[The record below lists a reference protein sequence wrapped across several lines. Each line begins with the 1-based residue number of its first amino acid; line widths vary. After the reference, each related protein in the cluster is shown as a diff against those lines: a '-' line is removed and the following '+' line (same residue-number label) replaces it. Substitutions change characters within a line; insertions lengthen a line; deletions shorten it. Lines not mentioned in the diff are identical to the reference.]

1 MVMTVG
7 SQYQAPCSFYPHFG
21 PLQLPISLS
30 LFLSVS
36 VSLAITHTLAP
47 SLSFPNRFLT
57 LFKVSLFLSL
67 PLWCLCAWC
76 YREPNVAVSL
86 VGTIQDLQAAR
97 RCCSCCGQPNIAMCQ
112 AMVFDG
118 DDEAAVV
125 MQSMNEWL
133 TDGCTVVHG
142 SLCRG
147 TATAQNI
154 DISYL
159 GTLMGGG
166 AVERDRA

>member
-1 MVMTVG
+1 
-7 SQYQAPCSFYPHFG
+7 
-21 PLQLPISLS
+21 
-30 LFLSVS
+30 
-36 VSLAITHTLAP
+36 
-47 SLSFPNRFLT
+47 
-57 LFKVSLFLSL
+57 
-67 PLWCLCAWC
+67 
-76 YREPNVAVSL
+76 
-86 VGTIQDLQAAR
+86 
-97 RCCSCCGQPNIAMCQ
+97 MCQ

-133 TDGCTVVHG
+133 IDGCTVVHG

>member
-1 MVMTVG
+1 MRGDDGRV
-7 SQYQAPCSFYPHFG
+7 A
-21 PLQLPISLS
+21 ISGAMF
-30 LFLSVS
+30 FLSSLWPPTAAYLSFALPLS
-36 VSLAITHTLAP
+36 VSLAITHPLAP
-47 SLSFPNRFLT
+47 SLFS
-57 LFKVSLFLSL
+57 KSLPHSLQGISLSL
-67 PLWCLCAWC
+67 
-76 YREPNVAVSL
+76 SL
-86 VGTIQDLQAAR
+86 SGAYARGATENQTSPSALSGPIQDLQAAR
-97 RCCSCCGQPNIAMCQ
+97 RCCNCCGQPNIAMCQ
-112 AMVFDG
+112 AMVFGG

>member
-1 MVMTVG
+1 MRGDDGRV
-7 SQYQAPCSFYPHFG
+7 A
-21 PLQLPISLS
+21 ISGAMF
-30 LFLSVS
+30 FLSSLWPPTAAYLSFALPLS
-36 VSLAITHTLAP
+36 VSLAITHSLAP
-47 SLSFPNRFLT
+47 SLFSKSLPHSLQRYLSF
-57 LFKVSLFLSL
+57 SLSL
-67 PLWCLCAWC
+67 SGAYARGATENQTSPSALSG
-76 YREPNVAVSL
+76 P
-86 VGTIQDLQAAR
+86 IQDLQAAR

>member
-1 MVMTVG
+1 MVMTAG

-30 LFLSVS
+30 LSLSL
-36 VSLAITHTLAP
+36 SLLLSHTLSLP
-47 SLSFPNRFLT
+47 LSFPNRFLT

-67 PLWCLCAWC
+67 
-76 YREPNVAVSL
+76 SL
-86 VGTIQDLQAAR
+86 SGAYARGATENQTSPSALSGPIQDLQAAR